1 MSMRLQEVHP
11 ALVHYP
17 IALLPTA
24 LGADALGRLTGSE
37 SLLEIGRRLTPVAAG
52 ATLLAGLFGFVAQE
66 TVRTDETTEELLATH
81 RTLNIGLVALAAAL
95 AGKRARMRRP
105 TLGYLAVGA
114 AGIGV
119 MAYSAYLGGTMVYHH
134 GVGVSAAGGLIE
146 EKAPEITPTSF
157 PEVAVV
163 AADHLRAG
171 VEHTISATPPP
182 IKLEPAEVGS

>member
-24 LGADALGRLTGSE
+24 LGADALGRLTGSDA
-37 SLLEIGRRLTPVAAG
+37 LLEVGRRLTPIAAAG
-52 ATLLAGLFGFVAQE
+52 TLLAGLFGFVAQE

-81 RTLNIGLVALAAAL
+81 RTLNIGLVALTAAL

-105 TLGYLAVGA
+105 TLAYLAVGA
-114 AGIGV
+114 VGLGV
-119 MAYSAYLGGTMVYHH
+119 MGYSAYLGGKMVYHH
-134 GVGVSAAGGLIE
+134 GVGVSAAGGLLE
-146 EKAPEITPTSF
+146 EEAPEITPTTL
-157 PEVAVV
+157 PEVAAV

-171 VEHTISATPPP
+171 VEHTIQSASPVTED
-182 IKLEPAEVGS
+182 EPAPIGS